1 MNQQD
6 SKAPA
11 FFKFEDLRV
20 YNKAVDFV
28 AFLMELFENREGH
41 FYNRL
46 IDEATLIA
54 INIVDCSAKNKTM
67 FAEKLQEAKGNIR
80 KVVVYTTIGLRNGL
94 ISDED
99 NETIRFKLMELT
111 KMIGA
116 LITSLQRNH
125 ESYHAE
131 LQHDDAFDENIT
143 W

>member
-6 SKAPA
+6 NKAPT

-28 AFLMELFENREGH
+28 AFLMDLFENRECH
-41 FYNRL
+41 FCNKL

-54 INIVDCSAKNKTM
+54 VNIVDCSAKNKTQ

-80 KVVVYTTIGLRNGL
+80 KVVVYTTIGLRSGL

-131 LQHDDAFDENIT
+131 LQHDDGFDENIT